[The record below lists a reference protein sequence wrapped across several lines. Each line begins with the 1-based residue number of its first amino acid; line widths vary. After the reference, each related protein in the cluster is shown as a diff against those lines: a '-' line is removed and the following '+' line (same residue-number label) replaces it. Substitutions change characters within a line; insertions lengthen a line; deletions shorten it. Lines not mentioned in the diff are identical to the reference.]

1 MFRKISENIIS
12 AAVSPFSSAPSTP
25 AVTDSPSTPDIT
37 SLSITSSSASTSE
50 NTHQARAKVERQLA
64 DDLARFGVP
73 MSTEDCSGCD
83 DHEEGCEESDG
94 AGHVTHV
101 QYPRGFDVDWDS
113 DLLASAKPQPRQL
126 VISTGRS
133 DWPHDH
139 TEDETTLSHHLNNAL
154 MKAAGITPA
163 PPPNPD
169 QAGKEKDQKAPPAPP
184 PPQQQPTNPL
194 GKIEIAVGKDG
205 LPQGIYEAPATQ
217 ITPSMDNESPSNGI
231 PKQPGTMLFSSSLIS
246 QSHEGHRETVLAF
259 PDWKVVVDVTNDER
273 GAEGVLTD
281 LVTRTEGQGDTERR
295 TWTLPYRA
303 VVLLCSH
310 KRRDKRCHIAA
321 PILEKALCQ
330 SLEEHHV
337 SVDLKGNSLSADHLE
352 EAFPSLDQI
361 PTDELPSEVERRLRA
376 IDAVDDEQGNGEV
389 GIFRISH
396 LGGHRYAGVM
406 IIPAVVKETLLGG
419 KILSGLLRSAGNA
432 VRPDLIAEHGE
443 GDAAKKI
450 KTVCQ
455 RKGKT
460 LLTW

>member
-12 AAVSPFSSAPSTP
+12 AVSPFNSAPSTP
-25 AVTDSPSTPDIT
+25 AAIESPDESPSTLDIA
-37 SLSITSSSASTSE
+37 SLNIESSPISDE
-50 NTHQARAKVERQLA
+50 NTHQGRVKVERQLA
-64 DDLARFGVP
+64 DELAKFGVP
-73 MSTEDCSGCD
+73 MSTENCSGCD
-83 DHEEGCEESDG
+83 DHQEGCEEGEG

-126 VISTGRS
+126 VISTGKS

-139 TEDETTLSHHLNNAL
+139 TEDESTLSHHLNHAL
-154 MKAAGITPA
+154 LKAAGITPV
-163 PPPNPD
+163 PPPKPD
-169 QAGKEKDQKAPPAPP
+169 QGGKQKDLKAPPLPAPVQQTSKP
-184 PPQQQPTNPL
+184 P
-194 GKIEIAVGKDG
+194 GEVEIVVGKDG

-217 ITPSMDNESPSNGI
+217 ISPAMEEESSSGI

-246 QSHEGHRETVLAF
+246 QSHEGNRETVLAF
-259 PDWKVVVDVTNDER
+259 PDWKVVVDVTNDEK

-281 LVTRTEGQGDTERR
+281 LVSRTEG
-295 TWTLPYRA
+295 
-303 VVLLCSH
+303 SH

-321 PILEKALCQ
+321 PLLEKALVH

-337 SVDLKGNSLSADHLE
+337 SVDLQGHSLSADHLE
-352 EAFPSLDQI
+352 ESFPSLDQI
-361 PTDELPSEVERRLRA
+361 PTDQLSSEMDRRLRA
-376 IDAVDDEQGNGEV
+376 IEAVDDEQGNGEV

-406 IIPAVVKETLLGG
+406 IICFPSGATLYYGRVSPQEIPAVVKETLLGG

-432 VRPDLIAEHGE
+432 IRSELIATQGKE
-443 GDAAKKI
+443 DPTKKI
-450 KTVCQ
+450 QSVCH